1 MQKCNN
7 HPGPLNSAVAVAGG
21 ESEEEGTFVEDK
33 GSQKNSD
40 TEVEKEEEEDN
51 NSTGMYDH
59 IKVEDK
65 LDNLAEAL
73 DKIKFQG
80 LNNNMEPIIYKW
92 LDKDGRQILTVDFL
106 GSGLP

>member
-1 MQKCNN
+1 MD
-7 HPGPLNSAVAVAGG
+7 GAAAVTGV

-33 GSQKNSD
+33 GSEKDSD

-59 IKVEDK
+59 IEVKDK
-65 LDNLAEAL
+65 LDNLDDVL

-92 LDKDGRQILTVDFL
+92 LDMDGRQILTVDFL
-106 GSGLP
+106 VSGLPEESFRP

>member
-1 MQKCNN
+1 M
-7 HPGPLNSAVAVAGG
+7 
-21 ESEEEGTFVEDK
+21 EDK
-33 GSQKNSD
+33 GSEKDSD
-40 TEVEKEEEEDN
+40 TEVKKEEEEDN
-51 NSTGMYDH
+51 NSTGTYDH
-59 IKVEDK
+59 IEVEGE

-106 GSGLP
+106 VSGLPKES